1 MYTRSYFQDDEKIS
15 IPENYDGNAFREDS
29 VGQIKESEI
38 PKDNFEKADAESCE
52 ECFISNG
59 TKRERQDTGPGFIST
74 FFQRFQPSALFD
86 KFELF
91 KGGRFDLES
100 EEILI
105 IGIALFLFFSEGK
118 DIECAL
124 MLLLLLF
131 IK

>member
-29 VGQIKESEI
+29 EAKMNESE
-38 PKDNFEKADAESCE
+38 KQRNAFTQVNNESSE
-52 ECFISNG
+52 ECFFNERKDNG
-59 TKRERQDTGPGFIST
+59 GLGFIQS
-74 FFQRFQPSALFD
+74 FLHRLQPSSVFEKFD
-86 KFELF
+86 FF
-91 KGGRFDLES
+91 RGGRFDFGS

-105 IGIALFLFFSEGK
+105 FGIALFLFFSEGK